1 MSRST
6 GFFLKEA
13 HGTAQA
19 SVLERLYAHVSEPFR
34 RLAAVNELEELS
46 DRQLLDI
53 GVDRREIE
61 AIADREIAR
70 LRAR

>member
-1 MSRST
+1 MSSST
-6 GFFLKEA
+6 GFSLNEA
-13 HGTAQA
+13 HETPHA
-19 SVLERLYAHVSEPFR
+19 SPLGRLAAYVSEPFR
-34 RLAAVNELEELS
+34 RFAAVNELQQLS